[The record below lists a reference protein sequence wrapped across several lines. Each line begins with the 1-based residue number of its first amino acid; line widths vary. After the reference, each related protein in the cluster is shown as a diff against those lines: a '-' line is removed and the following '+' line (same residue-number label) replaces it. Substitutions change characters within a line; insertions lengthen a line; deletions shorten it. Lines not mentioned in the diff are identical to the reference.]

1 RPGGRIEI
9 SSTETSVK
17 WLKKKARALNL
28 TLLPFSCFHHKFL
41 ESTSLGLRHLLR
53 ERNFASWVVCDAI
66 VPGRAT
72 GGSQDRHSSGAL
84 KARWRARFLWFCG
97 ESIGE
102 ARVRSL
108 RLSPLTR
115 ARRLPTQRAKNHP
128 CQNPKTHRRSRLE
141 AAS

>member
-1 RPGGRIEI
+1 MSKKA
-9 SSTETSVK
+9 SSITSRNSDSNALNG
-17 WLKKKARALNL
+17 LKKRQSHLICNW
-28 TLLPFSCFHHKFL
+28 LPLSSFHHQFL

-66 VPGRAT
+66 APGRAT

-108 RLSPLTR
+108 RLSR
-115 ARRLPTQRAKNHP
+115 
-128 CQNPKTHRRSRLE
+128 
-141 AAS
+141 